1 MVSYLASTVDGVA
14 MGLLYF
20 TLAAGLAVVFGA
32 ADILNLAHGTLYLGG
47 AYLAWRLT
55 DGSWLG
61 MGLAVLCGLLSGAA
75 AGGLLSWLTSPLAR
89 RGHLDQALLTLGV
102 SLLGAEAV
110 SVATDG
116 EPVPSMVPVGLN
128 GSVHLGD
135 FTYPV
140 YRLGFIACGL
150 AIAAAVW
157 LVLERSRAGAVVRAV
172 VSDREMAAAHGI
184 RPRLVLL
191 TVFTAGAGLAVLGG
205 VLGAPILP
213 AAPGT
218 DEHVLVMSLIVIVI
232 GGTGSIKGTLIG
244 SLLVGQVETLGR
256 ALLPQTAAFALYAV
270 MLAALIARPG
280 GLLRATA

>member
-1 MVSYLASTVDGVA
+1 

-20 TLAAGLAVVFGA
+20 TLAAGLAVVFGS

-47 AYLAWRLT
+47 AYVAWRLT

-61 MGLAVLCGLLSGAA
+61 MGLAVLCGLLAGAA
-75 AGGLLSWLTSPLAR
+75 AGGLLSWLTAPLAR

-110 SVATDG
+110 SIATDG
-116 EPVPSMVPVGLN
+116 EPVPSMVPLGLN
-128 GSVHLGD
+128 GSVHLGT

-150 AIAAAVW
+150 VIAAAVW
-157 LVLERSRAGAVVRAV
+157 LVLERSRAGAIVRAV
-172 VSDREMAAAHGI
+172 VSDREMAAAQGI
-184 RPRLVLL
+184 RPKLVLL
-191 TVFTAGAGLAVLGG
+191 TVFTAGSGLAVLGG

-232 GGTGSIKGTLIG
+232 GGTGSIKGTLIA

-270 MLAALIARPG
+270 MLAALIVRPG
-280 GLLRATA
+280 GLLGAARVTT